1 MCVGGGIVMTMWD
14 RLGVIVFMWILS
26 SVTAEEYI
34 TLPFYDEPTLTPRW
48 IGEAES
54 ESGDYH
60 RIVDFELTNQNGK
73 SVTAQSLRG
82 SIYVANFFFTT
93 CPGICSSMT
102 KNLKHVQDAFEDEQ
116 LVKLVSY
123 SVTPE
128 FDTPEVLKAYE
139 SKHVLS
145 DDLWHLLTG
154 DKALIYRLAR
164 DSYFAD
170 EDLAPIEQA
179 TDQFLHTE
187 KVFLIDGEGRIRGVY
202 NGAMTVDMKRVI
214 ADVKTLQAQGE

>member
-1 MCVGGGIVMTMWD
+1 M
-14 RLGVIVFMWILS
+14 
-26 SVTAEEYI
+26 
-34 TLPFYDEPTLTPRW
+34 
-48 IGEAES
+48 
-54 ESGDYH
+54 
-60 RIVDFELTNQNGK
+60 
-73 SVTAQSLRG
+73 
-82 SIYVANFFFTT
+82 
-93 CPGICSSMT
+93 
-102 KNLKHVQDAFEDEQ
+102 
-116 LVKLVSY
+116 
-123 SVTPE
+123 
-128 FDTPEVLKAYE
+128 
-139 SKHVLS
+139 
-145 DDLWHLLTG
+145 TG